1 MKFPIKKYG
10 SLKSYKSDYQK
21 SYVKSFNS
29 INEKKLDQVLRL
41 IEKNYKNPNRKI
53 LVCGN
58 GGSAALAN
66 HFACDHQKILS
77 EISQLNPYIVSLSS
91 NSSLMTAISNDNNY
105 ESVYSDQINQIGL
118 KNDILITISS
128 SGRSKNIVKAI
139 EVAKKKSIFT
149 IGLTGFDGG
158 KSKKF
163 LTLIYI

>member
-1 MKFPIKKYG
+1 MWQWRF
-10 SLKSYKSDYQK
+10 
-21 SYVKSFNS
+21 
-29 INEKKLDQVLRL
+29 
-41 IEKNYKNPNRKI
+41 
-53 LVCGN
+53 
-58 GGSAALAN
+58 AALAN

-139 EVAKKKSIFT
+139 EVAKKNQ
-149 IGLTGFDGG
+149 
-158 KSKKF
+158 F
-163 LTLIYI
+163 LQLD